1 MNPIFLVILRKS
13 FKDFF
18 TEQARDGDAKALL
31 QKMDALETV
40 RDRGPQNRRPGLS
53 NLLKFQCIVIF
64 KG

>member
-1 MNPIFLVILRKS
+1 MILRKS

-40 RDRGPQNRRPGLS
+40 RDRGPQNRRPGLTDQFIKIRIHS
-53 NLLKFQCIVIF
+53 YY
-64 KG
+64 